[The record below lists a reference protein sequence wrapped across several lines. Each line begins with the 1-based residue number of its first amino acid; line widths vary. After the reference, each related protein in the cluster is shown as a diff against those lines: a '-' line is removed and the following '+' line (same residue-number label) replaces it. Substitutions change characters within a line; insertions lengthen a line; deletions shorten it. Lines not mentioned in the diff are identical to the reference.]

1 MQYRCVATSPEG
13 LVQQVAVSYLRHGYW
28 FYVTG
33 RIKGGKDPTTLD
45 KKLIEKYGIAI
56 SERER
61 SRRKRRG
68 LANLQY
74 IRYQNWFVILA
85 TEGHHPFK
93 QREGNQIRDVRR
105 VSIKFEGYSIS
116 YRRCGQTPKGGEE
129 KWRSCVRIDNE
140 TYRDLKAFFL
150 ARACHRSVKNLAADF
165 ARVPYARYA
174 PVRRQL
180 LTLLKQVNASRARIG
195 YAPVPYSALR
205 LRRKIVRP
213 FDTFCKDAEI
223 GTAGQS
229 VRGEAKGRSQS
240 ARQIHYGSSRG

>member
-33 RIKGGKDPTTLD
+33 RIKAGKDPAEID
-45 KKLIEKYGIAI
+45 RKLIDKYGIAV

-68 LANLQY
+68 VANLQY
-74 IRYQNWFVILA
+74 IRHQNWFVLLA

-93 QREGNQIRDVRR
+93 QQEQSQIRDARR
-105 VSIKFEGYSIS
+105 VPIRYEGYSIS
-116 YRRCGQTPKGGEE
+116 YRRCGLTPAGGGEP

-140 TYRDLKAFFL
+140 TFRDLKAFFL
-150 ARACHRSVKNLAADF
+150 ERACHRSAENLAIDF

-180 LTLLKQVNASRARIG
+180 LKLLRLVNEARARQG
-195 YAPVPYSALR
+195 FERLTTDALR
-205 LRRKIVRP
+205 LRRVIVRP
-213 FDTFCKDAEI
+213 FEQERNA
-223 GTAGQS
+223 
-229 VRGEAKGRSQS
+229 REA
-240 ARQIHYGSSRG
+240 A